1 MAEPMRITIPGKVFE
16 QLENA
21 ARTHAPNEACGLL
34 AGRDGVVEEFYPM
47 TNADA
52 SPDHYSMR
60 PEEQFRAVKEI
71 RRRGLEVVG
80 IWHSHPASPARM
92 SDEDLRLAYTPGV
105 AYVILSLCP
114 GPDRAALCAYSVNAG
129 KPSDI
134 PVEVRD

>member
-1 MAEPMRITIPGKVFE
+1 MRVSIPRKVFE
-16 QLENA
+16 QLLDA

-34 AGRDGVVEEFYPM
+34 AGRDGIVQKFYPM

-71 RRRGLEVVG
+71 RRCGLQVIG

-105 AYVILSLCP
+105 AYVILSLRP
-114 GPDRAALCAYSVNAG
+114 GPDRAALCAYRVDAG
-129 KPSDI
+129 KPSAI
-134 PVEVRD
+134 PVEVLD